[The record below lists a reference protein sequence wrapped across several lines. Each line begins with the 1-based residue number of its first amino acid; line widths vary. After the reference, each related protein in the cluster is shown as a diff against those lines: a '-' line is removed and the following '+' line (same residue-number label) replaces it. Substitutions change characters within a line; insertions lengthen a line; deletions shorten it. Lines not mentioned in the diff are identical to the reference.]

1 MKTAL
6 ILIDIQNDYFPGGK
20 NEMVNQVEA
29 GLRAG
34 EVLSVFRSKKL
45 PVVHIQHIADR
56 PGATSFIAGTPGAEI
71 HASVAPMPGELV
83 FQKHYPS
90 AFRETPLL
98 EHLRKEQVTHLVF
111 VGSQTQMC
119 IDTSIR
125 AAFDLGF
132 ECTLIHDACATKS
145 LKFGERVVAAEDVQ
159 AAFLAAIG
167 ARFAKVISA
176 AEWIS
181 SFN

>member
-6 ILIDIQNDYFPGGK
+6 ILIDIQNEYFPGGK

-29 GLRAG
+29 GLRAS
-34 EVLSVFRSKKL
+34 EVLSVFRKKKL
-45 PVVHIQHIADR
+45 PVVHIQHIADQ
-56 PGATSFIAGTPGAEI
+56 PGATSFIAGTPGVEI
-71 HASVAPMPGELV
+71 HTSVAPLLGEIIY
-83 FQKHYPS
+83 QKHYPS

-98 EHLRKEQVTHLVF
+98 EYLRKEQVTHLVIA
-111 VGSQTQMC
+111 GSQTQMC
-119 IDTSIR
+119 IDTSVR

-132 ECTLIHDACATKS
+132 ECTLIHDACATRS
-145 LKFGERVVAAEDVQ
+145 LKFGNRVVAAEDVQ

-167 ARFAKVISA
+167 ARFANVISA